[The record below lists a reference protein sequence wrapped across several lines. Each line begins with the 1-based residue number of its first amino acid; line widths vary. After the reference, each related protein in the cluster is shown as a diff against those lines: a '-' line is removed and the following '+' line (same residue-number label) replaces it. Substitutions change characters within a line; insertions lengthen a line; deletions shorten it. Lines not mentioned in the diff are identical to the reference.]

1 MSNDLSSVL
10 FDDIFKNLR
19 LTNNNLKK
27 CSEAKFIEEIIAPL
41 YAICNSVGTNKPY
54 KPMFVPEEYVRQWEA
69 YLAMHKKPDMRAL
82 RYLCWK
88 PDIASDKR
96 FFNCLDDEQ
105 ISLSAR
111 SLQGIVRA
119 CHLRWISVVKES
131 IFEKGSLLEIVKD
144 LVKKYQ
150 GSNRILQKWNDSLDT
165 ILSPKGPALFAT
177 DMIKAFKTIKD
188 HSELWTVDVQ
198 SEFFKDAMIQ
208 AVQTCIYDSNRCQYL
223 FSELL
228 TWQLWNNSTFKE
240 IVGKLILDRY
250 YKDESPRNK
259 LQNFILS
266 DKNLGDPRLP
276 RNKRNWLDMN
286 SEACKQFIQW
296 LSIEDIGF
304 FFEHVLPDRKDPH
317 ERKSFW
323 LRYVPKLKSSRPLL
337 CFEDETR
344 LHPLL
349 RDKTKVGHFGKIRG
363 INSAFILDFGQ
374 VKAVEFSRVGAC
386 YIYTESEFDKIVPD
400 LWSGITFTEQG
411 LKDKDHCIDKIR
423 HLITYN
429 VDWRRNVMNILA
441 KHGVRL

>member
-1 MSNDLSSVL
+1 MNSNLSTIS
-10 FDDIFKNLR
+10 FDDVFKKLRFIFNNIKGAIEPKPIDHIISPLR
-19 LTNNNLKK
+19 TI
-27 CSEAKFIEEIIAPL
+27 CST
-41 YAICNSVGTNKPY
+41 VGSNKPY
-54 KPMFVPEEYVRQWEA
+54 KPLYVPEEYVKQWEN
-69 YLAMHKKPDMRAL
+69 YLSNNERIETLAL
-82 RYLCWK
+82 WYLCEK
-88 PDIASDKR
+88 AEVASDKR
-96 FFNCLDDEQ
+96 FLDYLHSEQ
-105 ISLSAR
+105 INLSAR

-119 CHLRWISVVKES
+119 CHFRWDSVLKES
-131 IFEKGSLLEIVKD
+131 FLKKGSILEMVRGMIVKY
-144 LVKKYQ
+144 K
-150 GSNRILQKWNDSLDT
+150 GPNRILQKWNNSLDT

-188 HSELWTVDVQ
+188 HSESWAIDVQ

-208 AVQTCIYDSNRCQYL
+208 AVQKCIYDSDRCHYL

-250 YKDESPRNK
+250 YKNESPRKN

-286 SEACKQFIQW
+286 SEARKQFIQW

-344 LHPLL
+344 LHTLL
-349 RDKTKVGHFGKIRG
+349 RDKTKVGHFGKIKG
-363 INSAFILDFGQ
+363 INSAFILDFDQ

-386 YIYTESEFDKIVPD
+386 YIYTESEFDQIVPD

-429 VDWRRNVMNILA
+429 VDWRRDVMNILA